1 MKRRTNNHRFFSPP
15 PKAAANLAGGP
26 TAFHRLRLFM
36 LCFFCSFCLAAPL
49 HVFAEGSEQQAS
61 PETKEI
67 TLEELIKAAAEN
79 NPEIKSSAQAAAA
92 SKARI
97 PAAGTLPDPT
107 VKFETMGNLIPPTLM
122 KGDPSSART
131 YGIEQEI
138 PFPGK
143 LGLRENIASV
153 EAESQRHNLEL
164 VNFKVISELKQA
176 FFDLYLV
183 NKTIDV
189 LFKNKEL
196 LDNFENIAESRY
208 KVGQTSQQDVLKAQV
223 EISKVLD
230 RLLSQGEKK
239 RIAEAKINSLLY
251 RPAETPVGRPAEFKK
266 AELAYSLEDLTQL
279 AQSNSPAL
287 KVSESE
293 VSRKGQE
300 VELARK
306 EFYPDFAAGF
316 TFFERE
322 ENPNMYGLMVSAKLP
337 LYFWRKQQPELDA
350 AKLNLSSATN
360 TRESTLSTL
369 RYQVREAYTTA
380 ATSEKLANLYVSA
393 IVPQSN
399 LALNSA
405 VANYQVGKIDFLQL
419 IDASVSLLEYQ
430 LKYYEAMAQF
440 HKALAQLEPLVGV
453 ELVK

>member
-1 MKRRTNNHRFFSPP
+1 MKRRTNFHRFILPP
-15 PKAAANLAGGP
+15 PKAANLAGGP
-26 TAFHRLRLFM
+26 TASHRLRLFI
-36 LCFFCSFCLAAPL
+36 LCLFCSFCLTAPL
-49 HVFAEGSEQQAS
+49 HVFAEGSEQQTS
-61 PETKEI
+61 PETKEV

-143 LGLRENIASV
+143 LGLRQNIASV
-153 EAESQRHNLEL
+153 EAESQRQNLEL
-164 VNFKVISELKQA
+164 VNFKVMSELKQA
-176 FFDLYLV
+176 FFDLYLI

-189 LFKNKEL
+189 LLKDKEL

-287 KVSESE
+287 KMSESE

-316 TFFERE
+316 TYFERE
-322 ENPNMYGLMVSAKLP
+322 DNPGMYGLMVSAKLP
-337 LYFWRKQQPELDA
+337 LYFWKKQQPELDA
-350 AKLNLSSATN
+350 ARLNLSSATN
-360 TRESTLSTL
+360 TRENTLSTL

-419 IDASVSLLEYQ
+419 IDASVTLLEYQ

-440 HKALAQLEPLVGV
+440 HKALARLEPLVGV